1 MSLITCGMYNWQH
14 KNSLNIRSQSWAAGE
29 QSCFATDSEEKN
41 KVQFEEKGEVLAPW
55 VAITFTDER
64 NEFITVSNN
73 SSTHTGPKNC
83 AVITSFNLGG
93 SNGAEVRL
101 TISDTQGGEFTTFL
115 NNLCTDWKCLK
126 PTSLNSMKLQ
136 FGWVKSSCD
145 SVITPVSRSDCYFVT
160 MTRIETDINNGN
172 FNFTITGND
181 VAGQSTLGSV
191 VKDMGGKGDQA
202 MHLIHALLELWTN
215 TVPPTVGGINFMLL
229 DKTTSKFDKTKTNPE
244 MEMPE
249 IFSGHDQKTKQL
261 GPLGVWQ
268 ANSQDKL
275 KTTQR
280 WLGES
285 KSKNNKPWAF
295 RSDVSNPG
303 NPIQFFEYDPVPP
316 NNTDEPNLGTFIVN
330 GGSYSN
336 VLEFNPK
343 FQWNFGSLTSGTTGA
358 LGDNKLNGMGT
369 EGSKNPGT
377 QDNPS
382 TQQPG
387 AGGVTTT
394 NSSEG
399 EKDRDGDQAVKNTA
413 EIEGIDKTEGN
424 SKLTMGSITA
434 DLVIVGDPNLI
445 KPQFALAGKVVT
457 IIFMNP
463 FHLISNVNSSEWLA
477 KPACNETL
485 TSGNWNVKSVNHQI
499 NAGRY
504 ITTLG
509 LFLPSPGIELPLGDR
524 AGGGSRGWKPKT
536 DC

>member
-1 MSLITCGMYNWQH
+1 MSLITCCMYNWHH
-14 KNSLNIRSQSWAAGE
+14 KNNLNIRSQSWAGE
-29 QSCFATDSEEKN
+29 PQFATDSEEKN
-41 KVQFEEKGEVLAPW
+41 KIQFEEKGEVLAPW

-93 SNGAEVRL
+93 SNGTEVRL

-172 FNFTITGND
+172 FNFTIVGND

-249 IFSGHDQKTKQL
+249 IFDGKDPKSKQL

-275 KTTQR
+275 KITKR
-280 WLGES
+280 WLDES

-303 NPIQFFEYDPVPP
+303 NPIQFFEYDPAPP
-316 NNTDEPNLGTFIVN
+316 KNTAEINLGTFIVN

-343 FQWNFGSLTSGTTGA
+343 FQWNFASLPSGTTGA
-358 LGDNKLNGMGT
+358 LGDNKLDGMGT
-369 EGSKNPGT
+369 EGGKNPGT

-394 NSSEG
+394 NASEG
-399 EKDRDGDQAVKNTA
+399 QIDRDGSLAVKNTA
-413 EIEGIDKTEGN
+413 ELETIAKTEGN
-424 SKLTMGSITA
+424 GKVTMGSITA
-434 DLVIVGDPNLI
+434 DLIIVGDPNLI
-445 KPQFALAGKVVT
+445 KPQDAMAGKRVT

-463 FHLISNVNSSEWLA
+463 FHLISSGNSSEWLA
-477 KPACNETL
+477 KPACNEIL
-485 TSGNWNVKSVNHQI
+485 TNSNWMVKSVNHQI

-509 LFLPSPGIELPLGDR
+509 LFLDAPGIETPIGGSV
-524 AGGGSRGWKPKT
+524 GGGSRGWTPKT